1 MQAIVRIRKSA
12 ILRQSILV
20 GVALAA
26 SGLASAQLLPPRS
39 KGMLTLEY
47 VYASNGQW
55 TDAQGND
62 RRDWRVSRKVSVSAQ
77 MVAENHSPVAALL
90 SGTAAEKQDMAG
102 REQRTQRGAQK
113 VAPMMADIEAVMQKC
128 GEDEAC
134 MEREAMRLASTM
146 DEGAIR
152 SAGQDAAAAGR
163 PMNNNYQLWRVATY
177 DGRYTA
183 DELYN
188 AALADPD
195 CLSAP
200 RSQCVSQTTRK
211 GNGPI
216 PVTNTP
222 LAVMMEVD
230 GPGKRLYISLPI
242 AAGNMPV
249 TRTVT
254 GEPSDG
260 KPGTFPDQMPFPW
273 TRIKPIAVPIPQGL
287 DKANGIQR
295 VKIDGEAGE
304 GGTLTVSWRFAL
316 TR

>member
-1 MQAIVRIRKSA
+1 M
-12 ILRQSILV
+12 LRQWILV
-20 GVALAA
+20 GIALAA
-26 SGLASAQLLPPRS
+26 PALASAQLLPPRS
-39 KGMLTLEY
+39 KGTLTLEY
-47 VYASNGQW
+47 VYASSGQW
-55 TDAQGND
+55 ADAQGND
-62 RRDWRVSRKVSVSAQ
+62 RRDWRVSRRVSVSAQ

-90 SGTAAEKQDMAG
+90 TGTAAEKQGMAG

-163 PMNNNYQLWRVATY
+163 PMNNHYQLWRVATY
-177 DGRYTA
+177 DGRYTV

-211 GNGPI
+211 GSGPI
-216 PVTNTP
+216 PTTQTP

-230 GPGKRLYISLPI
+230 GPGKRLHISLPI

-254 GEPSDG
+254 GKPGDG
-260 KPGTFPDQMPFPW
+260 KPGSFLDQMTFPW
-273 TRIKPIAVPIPQGL
+273 TRIKPIVVSIPQGL
-287 DKANGIQR
+287 ANANGTQS
-295 VKIDGEAGE
+295 VKIAGE
-304 GGTLTVSWRFAL
+304 FGDGGTLTINWRFAL